1 MSAQLIENDIAR
13 MESGIRQ
20 LKVQYDM
27 FFAGA
32 LDREPKELRQEIER
46 IIKRHT
52 HVPMNKYAHRFH
64 FNAVVARYNTFS
76 ELWNKMVRTNEGGAT
91 RRATTASTE
100 PLRERLLARCRVTES
115 TAEDT
120 ALRRLHSRY
129 VDERRR
135 QGIETPVAFDSFA
148 RGIDNQ
154 VRRLRREAGC
164 EGVELRVIVRDDK
177 VQLTAR
183 PTR

>member
-32 LDREPKELRQEIER
+32 LDREPIELRAEIER

-52 HVPMNKYAHRFH
+52 HAPMHKYAHRFH

-76 ELWNKMVRTNEGGAT
+76 ELWNKMVRTNEGGTA
-91 RRATTASTE
+91 RRATASAE

-115 TAEDT
+115 TLEDA
-120 ALRRLHSRY
+120 ALRRLHTRY

-135 QGIETPVAFDSFA
+135 QGIDAPVSFDSFA

-164 EGVELRVIVRDDK
+164 DGVELRVIVRDDK